1 MTLQTDN
8 IPAELRA
15 SKNWVCFMLLDNP
28 EKGKPDKVPIN
39 PSSLW
44 GARPNAPTTWGTFQD
59 AAAQIGKTGRC
70 KRPDP
75 KDANQKITV
84 SGAIAGVGYMFNNAG
99 IVGVDF
105 DHCIDPNTGELNPWA
120 ASWVER
126 FGSYTE
132 ISPSGTGLHIL
143 CKGNLPGKAVK
154 LPQAEM
160 YDKGRYFTVTGNVFG
175 ECRGLTPAQESI
187 NALYTE
193 LTAKEQKRPATTAPP
208 SSAGGVDCL
217 LDFELVEKIH
227 NSKHGRKFDP
237 LWAGDVSGYKS
248 GSEADLALCNILAF
262 WTRRDTARMDAL
274 FRQSGL
280 MRDKWDRPQSGSTYG
295 SITVQKAADECT
307 EVYDPATW
315 REERARRDFSEA
327 SQLPGFAFINP
338 IEPPSVMRRYTL
350 DDMGT
355 ARLFADTFRG
365 LLLYLPEYR
374 DWFIYDS
381 GRWIQDKGG
390 LRAHNLAKE
399 LADYVWSIIPAPP
412 PPEPDAQEKPEDKWS
427 SHRKHYNRYRSL
439 QARKTLIQDAMS
451 ELRGNASDFDHD
463 PYLFNCQNGTLDLR
477 TGKLR
482 PHDPSDMISK
492 QATVNYDPAA
502 RSPRFVQF
510 IEEITESNTDRAAML
525 QKSLGYALKG
535 EANEE
540 CYFTAIGEKTRNGKG
555 TLFDT
560 VLQLFGSYGIQMD
573 FATISRG
580 NTVKDGSKA
589 TPDLARLASV
599 RFVLTNEPEKGVYL
613 NEALMKQITGNDDIT
628 SRPLYG
634 DILQFKPVFKLFI
647 TANSKPN
654 VADDSLFASGR
665 VKLLP
670 FTRHFEE
677 HEQDRTLKSKLREPE
692 SMSGILNW
700 LLDGYRRYCA
710 EGLKDTEEMQRMV
723 GEYRWENDAVGQ
735 YLAERVT
742 LTPGTPGNRMPVKRM
757 LADYRHWC
765 DPIGI
770 KPLGLK
776 MFKSE
781 LERHNVEV
789 YNFKDR
795 YPSLNAVL
803 PNNYDYT
810 G

>member
-8 IPAELRA
+8 IPEELRA
-15 SKNWVCFMLLDNP
+15 LPQWVGRRGKIPLNP
-28 EKGKPDKVPIN
+28 ATGEGAKAGVP
-39 PSSLW
+39 S
-44 GARPNAPTTWGTFQD
+44 TWGTLEQ
-59 AAAQIGKTGRC
+59 AVTG
-70 KRPDP
+70 
-75 KDANQKITV
+75 V
-84 SGAIAGVGYMFNNAG
+84 NAG
-99 IVGVDF
+99 RFEGIGFEFATGDGLVGIDLDHVVDP
-105 DHCIDPNTGELNPWA
+105 HTGEVQPWA
-120 ASWVER
+120 LEIVQR
-126 FGSYTE
+126 LDSYTE
-132 ISPSGTGLHIL
+132 YSPSGTGLHIFVHGDIPDAGR
-143 CKGNLPGKAVK
+143 KKTFNKDTGEAVELYK
-154 LPQAEM
+154 E
-160 YDKGRYFTVTGNVFG
+160 KRYFTVTAKPFH
-175 ECRGLTPAQESI
+175 PAPIADRS
-187 NALYTE
+187 AE
-193 LTAKEQKRPATTAPP
+193 LTALYAELFPHQQNHTALSPAIDAPEYLRIGLDKDRTFRALWDGYRNTGDE
-208 SSAGGVDCL
+208 SS
-217 LDFELVEKIH
+217 
-227 NSKHGRKFDP
+227 N
-237 LWAGDVSGYKS
+237 
-248 GSEADLALCNILAF
+248 DLALMNKLAYWCNRDEGRMIEAFLASPYAAGKDDAH
-262 WTRRDTARMDAL
+262 RAKLEREDYLHRTA
-274 FRQSGL
+274 
-280 MRDKWDRPQSGSTYG
+280 
-295 SITVQKAADECT
+295 QKAIADC
-307 EVYDPATW
+307 
-315 REERARRDFSEA
+315 RETAAERDAAYKLERARRDFSEA
-327 SQLPGFAFINP
+327 SQLPDFAFINP

-399 LADYVWSIIPAPP
+399 LADYVWSIIPPPP
-412 PPEPDAQEKPEDKWS
+412 PPEPDTKEKPEDKWS

-492 QATVNYDPAA
+492 QAAVNYDPAT

-510 IEEITESNTDRAAML
+510 IEEITEGNTDRAAML
-525 QKSLGYALKG
+525 QKALGYALKG

-599 RFVLTNEPEKGVYL
+599 RFVLANEPEKGVYL

-723 GEYRWENDAVGQ
+723 GEYRWENDYVGQ
-735 YLAERVT
+735 FLAERVE
-742 LTPGTPGNRMPVKRM
+742 LTPQEKNNRVAVRNIVNGYREWCGPMGVKPVGYKT
-757 LADYRHWC
+757 
-765 DPIGI
+765 
-770 KPLGLK
+770 
-776 MFKSE
+776 FKSE
-781 LERHNVEV
+781 LERRGV
-789 YNFKDR
+789 
-795 YPSLNAVL
+795 VL
-803 PNNYDYT
+803 YDYGHVLYT
-810 G
+810 NAKLKYDYMSTMSMSG

>member
-1 MTLQTDN
+1 MKLQTDN
-8 IPAELRA
+8 IPDTLRA
-15 SKNWVCFMLLDNP
+15 LPQWVGRRGKMPLNP
-28 EKGKPDKVPIN
+28 ATGE
-39 PSSLW
+39 
-44 GARPNAPTTWGTFQD
+44 GAKAGIPTTWGTLEQ
-59 AAAQIGKTGRC
+59 AL
-70 KRPDP
+70 
-75 KDANQKITV
+75 
-84 SGAIAGVGYMFNNAG
+84 AGVNAG
-99 IVGVDF
+99 RFEGIGFEFATGGGLVGIDL
-105 DHCIDPNTGELNPWA
+105 DHVANPHTGEIQPWA
-120 ASWVER
+120 LEIVQR
-126 FGSYTE
+126 MDSYTE
-132 ISPSGTGLHIL
+132 YSPSGTGLHIFVHGDIPDAGR
-143 CKGNLPGKAVK
+143 KKTINKDTGEAV
-154 LPQAEM
+154 EM
-160 YDKGRYFTVTGNVFG
+160 YREKRYFTVTAQPFH
-175 ECRGLTPAQESI
+175 PAPI
-187 NALYTE
+187 ADRAAE
-193 LTAKEQKRPATTAPP
+193 LTALYAKLFPPQQTHTPP
-208 SSAGGVDCL
+208 SPAIDAPEYLRIG
-217 LDFELVEKIH
+217 LDKDRTF
-227 NSKHGRKFDP
+227 RT
-237 LWAGDVSGYKS
+237 LWDGYRDTGDESS
-248 GSEADLALCNILAF
+248 NDLALMNKLAYWCNRDEGRMIEAFLASPH
-262 WTRRDTARMDAL
+262 TAGKDDAHRAKL
-274 FRQSGL
+274 EREDYL
-280 MRDKWDRPQSGSTYG
+280 HRTA
-295 SITVQKAADECT
+295 QKAITDC
-307 EVYDPATW
+307 
-315 REERARRDFSEA
+315 RETAAERDAAYKLERARRDFSEA
-327 SQLPGFAFINP
+327 SQLPDFAFINP

-399 LADYVWSIIPAPP
+399 LADYVWSIIPPPP
-412 PPEPDAQEKPEDKWS
+412 PPEPDTKEKPEDKWS

-492 QATVNYDPAA
+492 QAAVNYDPAT

-510 IEEITESNTDRAAML
+510 IEEITEGNTDRAAML
-525 QKSLGYALKG
+525 QKALGYALKG

-599 RFVLTNEPEKGVYL
+599 RFVLANEPEKGVYL

-723 GEYRWENDAVGQ
+723 GEYRWENDYVGQ
-735 YLAERVT
+735 FLAERVE
-742 LTPGTPGNRMPVKRM
+742 LTPQEKNNRVAVRNIVNGYREWCGPMGVKPVGYKT
-757 LADYRHWC
+757 
-765 DPIGI
+765 
-770 KPLGLK
+770 
-776 MFKSE
+776 FKSE
-781 LERHNVEV
+781 LERRGV
-789 YNFKDR
+789 
-795 YPSLNAVL
+795 VL
-803 PNNYDYT
+803 YDYGHVLYT
-810 G
+810 NAKLKYDYMSTMSMSG